1 MAADSTK
8 ERILDISLQLF
19 SQYGFSAVSIR
30 DICGQVHIKESSV
43 YYHFTN
49 KRAIL
54 EELGNR
60 FEMIAGGLMQ
70 RLDDAVAQLQGEG
83 GSGISGSAAAKVF
96 FHDYLMDDFCNRYIR
111 LLHMERSGSEAMR
124 QTYEKW
130 IFEEPLRFQE
140 RIFNALIEKKWIP
153 AADGEYLALKYYA
166 PIYLFFQRYLLG
178 GELTEAKKKLF
189 LEKAEGHITEFFK
202 EMGGV

>member
-54 EELGNR
+54 
-60 FEMIAGGLMQ
+60 
-70 RLDDAVAQLQGEG
+70 
-83 GSGISGSAAAKVF
+83 
-96 FHDYLMDDFCNRYIR
+96 
-111 LLHMERSGSEAMR
+111 
-124 QTYEKW
+124 
-130 IFEEPLRFQE
+130 
-140 RIFNALIEKKWIP
+140 
-153 AADGEYLALKYYA
+153 
-166 PIYLFFQRYLLG
+166 
-178 GELTEAKKKLF
+178 
-189 LEKAEGHITEFFK
+189 
-202 EMGGV
+202 

>member
-1 MAADSTK
+1 
-8 ERILDISLQLF
+8 
-19 SQYGFSAVSIR
+19 
-30 DICGQVHIKESSV
+30 
-43 YYHFTN
+43 
-49 KRAIL
+49 
-54 EELGNR
+54 
-60 FEMIAGGLMQ
+60 
-70 RLDDAVAQLQGEG
+70 
-83 GSGISGSAAAKVF
+83 
-96 FHDYLMDDFCNRYIR
+96 MDDFCNRYIR

-124 QTYEKW
+124 QAYDKW

-140 RIFNALIEKKWIP
+140 RIFNALIEKKCIP

-189 LEKAEGHITEFFK
+189 LEKAEEHITEFFK

>member
-60 FEMIAGGLMQ
+60 FEMIAGGLTQ
-70 RLDDAVAQLQGEG
+70 LRSCRERAGAV
-83 GSGISGSAAAKVF
+83 
-96 FHDYLMDDFCNRYIR
+96 Y
-111 LLHMERSGSEAMR
+111 
-124 QTYEKW
+124 
-130 IFEEPLRFQE
+130 
-140 RIFNALIEKKWIP
+140 P
-153 AADGEYLALKYYA
+153 AARQRK
-166 PIYLFFQRYLLG
+166 FFSM
-178 GELTEAKKKLF
+178 
-189 LEKAEGHITEFFK
+189 II
-202 EMGGV
+202 

>member
-1 MAADSTK
+1 
-8 ERILDISLQLF
+8 
-19 SQYGFSAVSIR
+19 
-30 DICGQVHIKESSV
+30 
-43 YYHFTN
+43 
-49 KRAIL
+49 
-54 EELGNR
+54 
-60 FEMIAGGLMQ
+60 MQ

-83 GSGISGSAAAKVF
+83 GSGISGGAAAEVF

-124 QTYEKW
+124 QAYDKW

-140 RIFNALIEKKWIP
+140 RIFNALIEKKCIP

-189 LEKAEGHITEFFK
+189 LEKAEEHITEFFK

>member
-1 MAADSTK
+1 M
-8 ERILDISLQLF
+8 
-19 SQYGFSAVSIR
+19 
-30 DICGQVHIKESSV
+30 
-43 YYHFTN
+43 
-49 KRAIL
+49 
-54 EELGNR
+54 
-60 FEMIAGGLMQ
+60 
-70 RLDDAVAQLQGEG
+70 
-83 GSGISGSAAAKVF
+83 
-96 FHDYLMDDFCNRYIR
+96 
-111 LLHMERSGSEAMR
+111 
-124 QTYEKW
+124 KW

-189 LEKAEGHITEFFK
+189 LEKAEEHITEFFK

>member
-1 MAADSTK
+1 M
-8 ERILDISLQLF
+8 LDIIHLTVVRGGEKDGGRQYKGTDSGYFIAAF

-83 GSGISGSAAAKVF
+83 GSGISGGAAAKVF
-96 FHDYLMDDFCNRYIR
+96 SMI
-111 LLHMERSGSEAMR
+111 
-124 QTYEKW
+124 
-130 IFEEPLRFQE
+130 I
-140 RIFNALIEKKWIP
+140 
-153 AADGEYLALKYYA
+153 
-166 PIYLFFQRYLLG
+166 
-178 GELTEAKKKLF
+178 
-189 LEKAEGHITEFFK
+189 
-202 EMGGV
+202 